1 MPDWSGLRSRLE
13 AEKARLE
20 KAFATGNSLGLE
32 TSLQD
37 SFNELS
43 SYDNHPADL
52 GSETFERE
60 KDLGLLDRLRIR
72 RRNIEHA
79 LERME
84 RGEYGLCEGCGQP
97 IPEARLEALPETAFC
112 LDCQRKEDELSVER
126 DRPLE
131 EEYLGPPFG
140 RTFTDDSDN
149 AVTDGED
156 VWQAVARYG
165 TAETPQDIGEDLQ
178 SYNEMYLDAGE
189 HPGVINEVDG
199 IIEEDYPQGIPDDPQ
214 L

>member
-84 RGEYGLCEGCGQP
+84 RGG
-97 IPEARLEALPETAFC
+97 
-112 LDCQRKEDELSVER
+112 V
-126 DRPLE
+126 RP
-131 EEYLGPPFG
+131 
-140 RTFTDDSDN
+140 
-149 AVTDGED
+149 V
-156 VWQAVARYG
+156 
-165 TAETPQDIGEDLQ
+165 
-178 SYNEMYLDAGE
+178 
-189 HPGVINEVDG
+189 
-199 IIEEDYPQGIPDDPQ
+199 
-214 L
+214 